1 MAEALASVDVST
13 RADLPVRRVVVLD
26 GDASRVGIAQALAVA
41 GYQVTLCGEAAALAA
56 ARVEVDAG
64 RFGLLAAV
72 DAGRIGSVE
81 RRAALERLVFSEE
94 LDEAAAVADLVIVTR
109 DDRSAAAASPLGE
122 IESLLAPAAILACN
136 SPGEP
141 VTSLAAGLRHPGRL
155 VGWRWGWPP
164 PVSKLAEI
172 VRGPFTAAEVVDAV
186 VAVARSIGKNPVVI
200 DDAPEAWGFVTN
212 RLWAALQV
220 EATRIVDEGVAT
232 AEQVDRLMVDCFGWP
247 SGPFGR
253 GGQPH

>member
-1 MAEALASVDVST
+1 VSS
-13 RADLPVRRVVVLD
+13 RAGLPVERVVVVD
-26 GDASRVGIAQALAVA
+26 GDVAGAGIAQVLAVA
-41 GYQVTLCGEAAALAA
+41 GYRVTLCGEAGELTA

-81 RRAALERLVFSEE
+81 RRAALERLVFSEDSAE
-94 LDEAAAVADLVIVTR
+94 ATAAADLLIVTR
-109 DDRSAAAASPLGE
+109 EDRAGVAPTPLGE
-122 IESLLAPAAILACN
+122 IESILAPGAILACN

-141 VTSLAAGLRHPGRL
+141 VTALAAGLQHPGRL

-172 VRGPFTAAEVVDAV
+172 VRGPLTSTATIETV

-200 DDAPEAWGFVTN
+200 GDAPEVRGYVTN
-212 RLWAALQV
+212 RLWAAVQT
-220 EATRIVDEGVAT
+220 EATRIVASGVAGE
-232 AEQVDRLMVDCFGWP
+232 AEVDQLMVDCFGWP

-253 GGQPH
+253 GGRPH